1 MSALALSRVI
11 IFTADIPGMTL
22 FYRDVIGLPVLV
34 EEKGW
39 VELGAGGCSIALHG
53 WRGKAPEG
61 SVKIVFHSD
70 DVAATRA
77 ALVARGAT
85 LGKVASFGAIDLCDG
100 FDPDG
105 NAYQISS
112 RVTAGSRA

>member
-1 MSALALSRVI
+1 MSSLALSRVI
-11 IFTADIPGMTL
+11 IFTADIAGMTR
-22 FYRDVIGLPVLV
+22 FYRDVIGLPVLG

-39 VELGAGGCSIALHG
+39 VELGAGGCSIALHA

-61 SVKIVFHSD
+61 PVKIVFHSD
-70 DVAATRA
+70 DVAAARA
-77 ALVARGAT
+77 ELVGRGAT
-85 LGKVASFGAIDLCDG
+85 LGKVSSFGSIDLCDG

-112 RVTAGSRA
+112 RVTAGR